1 MKAIKILFI
10 MTLSLN
16 AISVNRALFDLKD
29 SQLKGEL
36 TPKIV
41 NFGGYKSSTK
51 EWGASALNYI
61 NAANGDA
68 KKFSTLVEKMR
79 FNSGIL
85 GNFRA
90 HARLRQALK
99 LQKNLKYCLK
109 IIARDSFYSYRT
121 GIYIPLGISLKDQ
134 KTAQKMLADL
144 SVVGA
149 YLKKQQENE
158 KAQSP
163 YYRSNNYYNSYYSP
177 YYGMYGMYGMG
188 MYGMYGMG
196 MYDFYDFYDG
206 MYGFYPNM
214 FFMMQVQDY
223 LMLENYM
230 YALDQE
236 EILDHDA
243 SINQLDTPT
252 DDDRDDKDDKSLQ
265 QANLMSFYRDPKF
278 SKGIQTNRLNSA
290 LVNLDNSR
298 MLKDNSLFHTKAMPT
313 KSVDAITSQAKEL
326 NHLVGQIKEMKQD
339 GASPNKIDS
348 VVNKAME
355 VRDKLDNN
363 LNQLDNDLK
372 DQKGLSSEQQAQVDK
387 ALDSVQQLS
396 HSSDVVGNYLD
407 GSLKIDGD
415 DRDDLNDAM
424 NNPMQQP
431 AQQTPTSNMANTHA
445 NDSKDQGGNA
455 LINPNNATN
464 DDHNDDHMDTNTTDT
479 GNANDTPTD
488 DKDASG
494 NNTGDMNN
502 TDTGNTDTGNTD
514 TGNTDDMSN
523 MNNGNDD
530 AGNANDDMGNSND
543 MGDDMNNAN
552 DMSDDMG
559 NGNDDMGDMG
569 DMNDDMGNG
578 NDDMGDMGDMND
590 DMGGDMGDMGDM
602 GGDMGN

>member
-1 MKAIKILFI
+1 

-41 NFGGYKSSTK
+41 NFGGYKSSTT
-51 EWGASALNYI
+51 EWGATALNYI

-68 KKFSTLVEKMR
+68 KKFSALVEKMR

-90 HARLRQALK
+90 HVHLRQALK

-177 YYGMYGMYGMG
+177 YYGMYGMYGM
-188 MYGMYGMG
+188 GMYGMG

-339 GASPNKIDS
+339 GASPSKIDS

-415 DRDDLNDAM
+415 DRDDLNDAI

-431 AQQTPTSNMANTHA
+431 AQQTPINNMDNTHA
-445 NDSKDQGGNA
+445 NDSKDQGSNA

-514 TGNTDDMSN
+514 TGNADDMSN

-530 AGNANDDMGNSND
+530 TGNTDMGNSND

-552 DMSDDMG
+552 DM
-559 NGNDDMGDMG
+559 
-569 DMNDDMGNG
+569 NDDMGNS

-590 DMGGDMGDMGDM
+590 DMGGDMGNWD
-602 GGDMGN
+602 

>member
-51 EWGASALNYI
+51 EWGATALNYI

-68 KKFSTLVEKMR
+68 KKFSALVEKMR

-134 KTAQKMLADL
+134 KMAQKMLADL

-177 YYGMYGMYGMG
+177 YYG

-252 DDDRDDKDDKSLQ
+252 DDDKDDKDDKSLQ

-339 GASPNKIDS
+339 GASPSKIDS

-424 NNPMQQP
+424 SNPMQQP
-431 AQQTPTSNMANTHA
+431 VQQTPINNMDNTHA

-455 LINPNNATN
+455 LINSNNATN
-464 DDHNDDHMDTNTTDT
+464 DDHNDDHMDANTTNDT
-479 GNANDTPTD
+479 STTDTPTD
-488 DKDASG
+488 DKDASS
-494 NNTGDMNN
+494 NNTGDMNS

-530 AGNANDDMGNSND
+530 AGNANDDMSND

-552 DMSDDMG
+552 DM
-559 NGNDDMGDMG
+559 
-569 DMNDDMGNG
+569 NDDMGNS

>member
-1 MKAIKILFI
+1 

-41 NFGGYKSSTK
+41 NFGGYRSSTK
-51 EWGASALNYI
+51 EWGATALNYI

-68 KKFSTLVEKMR
+68 KKFSALVEKMR

-163 YYRSNNYYNSYYSP
+163 YYRGNNYYNSYYSP
-177 YYGMYGMYGMG
+177 YYG

-243 SINQLDTPT
+243 STDQLDTPT
-252 DDDRDDKDDKSLQ
+252 DDDKDDKDDKSLQ

-339 GASPNKIDS
+339 GASPSKIDS

-415 DRDDLNDAM
+415 DRDDLNDAI

-431 AQQTPTSNMANTHA
+431 AQQTPINNMDNTHA

-502 TDTGNTDTGNTD
+502 TDTGNTD
-514 TGNTDDMSN
+514 DMSN

-530 AGNANDDMGNSND
+530 TGNANDDMGNSND

-552 DMSDDMG
+552 DM
-559 NGNDDMGDMG
+559 
-569 DMNDDMGNG
+569 NDDMGNS

>member
-41 NFGGYKSSTK
+41 NFGGYKSSTS

-68 KKFSTLVEKMR
+68 KKFSALVEKMR

-163 YYRSNNYYNSYYSP
+163 YYRSNNYYNSYYNP

-252 DDDRDDKDDKSLQ
+252 DDDKDDKDDKSSQ
-265 QANLMSFYRDPKF
+265 PANLMSFYRDPKF
-278 SKGIQTNRLNSA
+278 SKDIQTNRLNSA
-290 LVNLDNSR
+290 LVNLDNSH

-313 KSVDAITSQAKEL
+313 KSVDAIASQAKEL

-339 GASPNKIDS
+339 GASPSKIDS
-348 VVNKAME
+348 VVDKAME

-415 DRDDLNDAM
+415 DRDDLNDAI
-424 NNPMQQP
+424 NNPIQQS
-431 AQQTPTSNMANTHA
+431 AQQTPINNMDNTHA

-455 LINPNNATN
+455 LINPNSATN
-464 DDHNDDHMDTNTTDT
+464 TDDTHADDTHTDTNTTDT

-488 DKDASG
+488 DKDAGG

-530 AGNANDDMGNSND
+530 TGNTNDDMGNSND

-552 DMSDDMG
+552 DM
-559 NGNDDMGDMG
+559 
-569 DMNDDMGNG
+569 NDDMGNS

>member
-68 KKFSTLVEKMR
+68 KKFSALVEKMR

-188 MYGMYGMG
+188 MYGMYGTG

-339 GASPNKIDS
+339 GASPSKIDS

-415 DRDDLNDAM
+415 DRDDLNDAI

-431 AQQTPTSNMANTHA
+431 AQQTPINNMDNTHA

-455 LINPNNATN
+455 LINPNNTTN

-514 TGNTDDMSN
+514 TGNTDTGNTDDMSN

-530 AGNANDDMGNSND
+530 TGNANDDMSNGND

-552 DMSDDMG
+552 DM
-559 NGNDDMGDMG
+559 
-569 DMNDDMGNG
+569 NDDMGNS

>member
-51 EWGASALNYI
+51 EWGATALNYI

-68 KKFSTLVEKMR
+68 KKFSALVEKMR
-79 FNSGIL
+79 FNSGIF

-90 HARLRQALK
+90 HAHLRQALK

-121 GIYIPLGISLKDQ
+121 GIYIPLGISLRDQ

-163 YYRSNNYYNSYYSP
+163 YYRSNDYYNSYYSP

-339 GASPNKIDS
+339 GASPSKIDS

-431 AQQTPTSNMANTHA
+431 AQQTPINNMDNTHA

-455 LINPNNATN
+455 LINPNNTTN

-530 AGNANDDMGNSND
+530 AGNANDDMSNGND

-552 DMSDDMG
+552 DM
-559 NGNDDMGDMG
+559 
-569 DMNDDMGNG
+569 NDDMGNS

>member
-1 MKAIKILFI
+1 

-41 NFGGYKSSTK
+41 DFGGYTSSTK
-51 EWGASALNYI
+51 EWGATALNYI

-68 KKFSTLVEKMR
+68 KKFSALVEKMR

-85 GNFRA
+85 GNLRA

-177 YYGMYGMYGMG
+177 YYGMYGM
-188 MYGMYGMG
+188 G

-230 YALDQE
+230 YAIDQE

-431 AQQTPTSNMANTHA
+431 VQQTPISNMGNTHA
-445 NDSKDQGGNA
+445 NDSKDQGSNA
-455 LINPNNATN
+455 LINPNSATN
-464 DDHNDDHMDTNTTDT
+464 TDDTHTDDAHTDT
-479 GNANDTPTD
+479 STTNDASATDTPTD
-488 DKDASG
+488 DKDAG
-494 NNTGDMNN
+494 GMNNTGDMNN

-514 TGNTDDMSN
+514 DTSN

-530 AGNANDDMGNSND
+530 VGNANDDMSNGND

-552 DMSDDMG
+552 
-559 NGNDDMGDMG
+559 

-590 DMGGDMGDMGDM
+590 DMGSDMGDMGDM
-602 GGDMGN
+602 GN

>member
-1 MKAIKILFI
+1 MKTIKILLM

-41 NFGGYKSSTK
+41 DFGGYTSSTE
-51 EWGASALNYI
+51 EWGATALNYI

-68 KKFSTLVEKMR
+68 KKFSALVEKMR

-177 YYGMYGMYGMG
+177 YYGMYGMG

-243 SINQLDTPT
+243 STDQLDTPT

-265 QANLMSFYRDPKF
+265 QANLMNFYRDPKF

-339 GASPNKIDS
+339 GASPSKIDS

-431 AQQTPTSNMANTHA
+431 VQQTPINNMDNTHA

-455 LINPNNATN
+455 LINPNSATN

-514 TGNTDDMSN
+514 TGNADDMSN

-530 AGNANDDMGNSND
+530 AGNANDDMSNGND
-543 MGDDMNNAN
+543 MGDDLNNAN
-552 DMSDDMG
+552 
-559 NGNDDMGDMG
+559 

>member
-41 NFGGYKSSTK
+41 NFGGYKSSTI

-68 KKFSTLVEKMR
+68 KKFSALVEKMR

-90 HARLRQALK
+90 HARLKQALK

-188 MYGMYGMG
+188 MY
-196 MYDFYDFYDG
+196 DFYDFYDG

-243 SINQLDTPT
+243 STDQLDTPT

-339 GASPNKIDS
+339 GASPSKIDS

-431 AQQTPTSNMANTHA
+431 VQQTPISNMANTHA
-445 NDSKDQGGNA
+445 NDSKDQGSNA
-455 LINPNNATN
+455 LINPNNTTN

-530 AGNANDDMGNSND
+530 MGNTNDDMNNAND

-552 DMSDDMG
+552 DM
-559 NGNDDMGDMG
+559 
-569 DMNDDMGNG
+569 NDDMGNS

>member
-1 MKAIKILFI
+1 

-41 NFGGYKSSTK
+41 NFGGYKSSTI

-68 KKFSTLVEKMR
+68 KKFSALVEKMR

-85 GNFRA
+85 GNLRA

-177 YYGMYGMYGMG
+177 YYGMYGMG

-252 DDDRDDKDDKSLQ
+252 DDDKDDKDDKSLQ

-339 GASPNKIDS
+339 GASPSKIDS

-431 AQQTPTSNMANTHA
+431 AQQTPINNMDNTHA
-445 NDSKDQGGNA
+445 NDSKDQGSNA
-455 LINPNNATN
+455 LINPNSTTN

-479 GNANDTPTD
+479 GNANDTTTD
-488 DKDASG
+488 DKDASS

-530 AGNANDDMGNSND
+530 AGNANDDMSNGND

-552 DMSDDMG
+552 
-559 NGNDDMGDMG
+559 

-590 DMGGDMGDMGDM
+590 DMGGDMGDMG
-602 GGDMGN
+602 GDMGN

>member
-41 NFGGYKSSTK
+41 NFGGYKSSTS

-68 KKFSTLVEKMR
+68 KKFSALVEKMR

-230 YALDQE
+230 YAIDQE

-252 DDDRDDKDDKSLQ
+252 DDDRDDKDDKSSQ
-265 QANLMSFYRDPKF
+265 PANLMSFYRDPKF
-278 SKGIQTNRLNSA
+278 SKDIQTNRLNSA
-290 LVNLDNSR
+290 LVNLDNSH

-339 GASPNKIDS
+339 GASPSKIDS

-415 DRDDLNDAM
+415 DRDDLNDAI
-424 NNPMQQP
+424 NNPMQQS
-431 AQQTPTSNMANTHA
+431 AQQTPINNMDSTHA

-455 LINPNNATN
+455 LINPNSATN
-464 DDHNDDHMDTNTTDT
+464 TDNTHADDTHTDTNTTDT

-488 DKDASG
+488 DKDAG
-494 NNTGDMNN
+494 
-502 TDTGNTDTGNTD
+502 
-514 TGNTDDMSN
+514 
-523 MNNGNDD
+523 
-530 AGNANDDMGNSND
+530 
-543 MGDDMNNAN
+543 
-552 DMSDDMG
+552 
-559 NGNDDMGDMG
+559 
-569 DMNDDMGNG
+569 
-578 NDDMGDMGDMND
+578 
-590 DMGGDMGDMGDM
+590 
-602 GGDMGN
+602 

>member
-1 MKAIKILFI
+1 MKAIKILFM

-41 NFGGYKSSTK
+41 NFGGYKSSTT
-51 EWGASALNYI
+51 EWGATALNYI

-79 FNSGIL
+79 FGSGIL
-85 GNFRA
+85 GNLRA
-90 HARLRQALK
+90 HAHLRQALK

-188 MYGMYGMG
+188 MY
-196 MYDFYDFYDG
+196 DFYDFYDG

-230 YALDQE
+230 YAIDQE

-243 SINQLDTPT
+243 SVNQLDTPT

-339 GASPNKIDS
+339 GASPSKIDS

-431 AQQTPTSNMANTHA
+431 TQQTPTNNIINTHA

-455 LINPNNATN
+455 LINPNSDTHT
-464 DDHNDDHMDTNTTDT
+464 DDTHTDDTHTDDTHTDTNTTNDT
-479 GNANDTPTD
+479 STTDTPTD
-488 DKDASG
+488 DKDAG
-494 NNTGDMNN
+494 GMNNTGDMN
-502 TDTGNTDTGNTD
+502 NTDTGNTD

-530 AGNANDDMGNSND
+530 TGNANDDMSNGND

-552 DMSDDMG
+552 DMNDDMG
-559 NGNDDMGDMG
+559 NSNDDMGDMG
-569 DMNDDMGNG
+569 DMNDDMG
-578 NDDMGDMGDMND
+578 DMGDMGN
-590 DMGGDMGDMGDM
+590 
-602 GGDMGN
+602 

>member
-1 MKAIKILFI
+1 

-41 NFGGYKSSTK
+41 NFGGYTSSTT
-51 EWGASALNYI
+51 EWGATALNYI
-61 NAANGDA
+61 NAANGDV
-68 KKFSTLVEKMR
+68 KKFSALVEKMR
-79 FNSGIL
+79 FGSGIL
-85 GNFRA
+85 GNLRTHA
-90 HARLRQALK
+90 HLRQALK

-188 MYGMYGMG
+188 MYGMG

-230 YALDQE
+230 YAIDQE

-243 SINQLDTPT
+243 SVNQLDTPT
-252 DDDRDDKDDKSLQ
+252 DDDRDDKDDKSSQ

-339 GASPNKIDS
+339 GASPSKIDS

-431 AQQTPTSNMANTHA
+431 VQQTLTNNMGNTHA

-455 LINPNNATN
+455 LINPNSTTN
-464 DDHNDDHMDTNTTDT
+464 TDDTHTDTNTTNDT
-479 GNANDTPTD
+479 STTDTPTD
-488 DKDASG
+488 DKDAG
-494 NNTGDMNN
+494 GMNNTGDMNNTDTGN

-530 AGNANDDMGNSND
+530 MGNANDDMSNGND

-552 DMSDDMG
+552 DMNDDMG
-559 NGNDDMGDMG
+559 NSNDDMGDMG
-569 DMNDDMGNG
+569 DMNDDMGS
-578 NDDMGDMGDMND
+578 
-590 DMGGDMGDMGDM
+590 DMGDMGDM
-602 GGDMGN
+602 GN

>member
-1 MKAIKILFI
+1 MKAIKIFFM

-41 NFGGYKSSTK
+41 NFGGYKSSTT
-51 EWGASALNYI
+51 EWGATALNYI

-79 FNSGIL
+79 FGSGIL
-85 GNFRA
+85 GNLRTHA
-90 HARLRQALK
+90 HLRQALK

-188 MYGMYGMG
+188 MYGMG

-230 YALDQE
+230 YAIDQE

-243 SINQLDTPT
+243 SVNQLDTPT

-290 LVNLDNSR
+290 LVNLDNSH

-313 KSVDAITSQAKEL
+313 KSVNAITSQAKEL

-339 GASPNKIDS
+339 GASPSKIDS

-431 AQQTPTSNMANTHA
+431 VQQTPTNNIINTHA
-445 NDSKDQGGNA
+445 NDSKDQGGNT
-455 LINPNNATN
+455 LINPNSATN
-464 DDHNDDHMDTNTTDT
+464 TDDTHTDGTHTDTNTTNDT
-479 GNANDTPTD
+479 STTDTPTD
-488 DKDASG
+488 DKDAG
-494 NNTGDMNN
+494 GMNNTSDMNN

-514 TGNTDDMSN
+514 TGNTDDMNN

-530 AGNANDDMGNSND
+530 MGNANDDMN
-543 MGDDMNNAN
+543 
-552 DMSDDMG
+552 
-559 NGNDDMGDMG
+559 NGN
-569 DMNDDMGNG
+569 DMNDDMGNS

-602 GGDMGN
+602 GN

>member
-1 MKAIKILFI
+1 

-41 NFGGYKSSTK
+41 NFGGYKSSTT
-51 EWGASALNYI
+51 EWGATALNYI

-79 FNSGIL
+79 FGSGIL
-85 GNFRA
+85 GNLRA
-90 HARLRQALK
+90 HAHLRQALK

-188 MYGMYGMG
+188 MY
-196 MYDFYDFYDG
+196 DFYDFYDG

-230 YALDQE
+230 YAIDQE

-243 SINQLDTPT
+243 SVNQLDTPT

-339 GASPNKIDS
+339 GASPSKIDS

-431 AQQTPTSNMANTHA
+431 AQQMPTNNIINTHA

-455 LINPNNATN
+455 LINPNSATN
-464 DDHNDDHMDTNTTDT
+464 TDDTHTDTNTTNDT
-479 GNANDTPTD
+479 STTDTPTD
-488 DKDASG
+488 DKDAG
-494 NNTGDMNN
+494 GMNNTGDMN
-502 TDTGNTDTGNTD
+502 NTDTGNTD

-530 AGNANDDMGNSND
+530 MGNANDDMSNGND

-552 DMSDDMG
+552 DMNDDMG
-559 NGNDDMGDMG
+559 NSNDDMGDMG
-569 DMNDDMGNG
+569 DMG
-578 NDDMGDMGDMND
+578 D

-602 GGDMGN
+602 GN

>member
-41 NFGGYKSSTK
+41 DFGGYTSSTT
-51 EWGASALNYI
+51 EWGATALNYI

-85 GNFRA
+85 GNLRA

-163 YYRSNNYYNSYYSP
+163 YYRSNDYYNSYYSP

-214 FFMMQVQDY
+214 FFIMQVQDY

-252 DDDRDDKDDKSLQ
+252 DDDRDDKDDKDDKSLQ

-339 GASPNKIDS
+339 GASPSKIDS

-372 DQKGLSSEQQAQVDK
+372 DQKGLSSEQQVQVDK

-424 NNPMQQP
+424 SNPMQQP
-431 AQQTPTSNMANTHA
+431 AQQTPTSNMDNTHA

-455 LINPNNATN
+455 LINPNSATNTDDTHADDTHTDTNATN
-464 DDHNDDHMDTNTTDT
+464 DTSTT
-479 GNANDTPTD
+479 DTPTD
-488 DKDASG
+488 DKDASD
-494 NNTGDMNN
+494 NNTGDMN
-502 TDTGNTDTGNTD
+502 NTDTGNTD

-530 AGNANDDMGNSND
+530 MGNSND

-552 DMSDDMG
+552 
-559 NGNDDMGDMG
+559 

>member
-68 KKFSTLVEKMR
+68 KKFSALVEKMR

-188 MYGMYGMG
+188 MYGMG

-278 SKGIQTNRLNSA
+278 SKGIQANRLNSA

-339 GASPNKIDS
+339 GASPSKIDS

-431 AQQTPTSNMANTHA
+431 AQQTPTSNMDNTHA

-530 AGNANDDMGNSND
+530 MGNTNDDMGNSND

-552 DMSDDMG
+552 DM
-559 NGNDDMGDMG
+559 
-569 DMNDDMGNG
+569 NDDMGNS

>member
-41 NFGGYKSSTK
+41 NFGGYRSSTK
-51 EWGASALNYI
+51 EWGATALNYI

-85 GNFRA
+85 GNLRA
-90 HARLRQALK
+90 HARLKQALK

-188 MYGMYGMG
+188 MY
-196 MYDFYDFYDG
+196 DFYDFYDG

-252 DDDRDDKDDKSLQ
+252 DNDRDDKDDKSLQ

-339 GASPNKIDS
+339 GASPSKIDS

-424 NNPMQQP
+424 SNPMQQP
-431 AQQTPTSNMANTHA
+431 VQQTPINNMDNTHA

-455 LINPNNATN
+455 LINPNSTTN
-464 DDHNDDHMDTNTTDT
+464 TDDTHADDTHTDTNTTNDAST
-479 GNANDTPTD
+479 TDTPTD

-494 NNTGDMNN
+494 NNTGDMN
-502 TDTGNTDTGNTD
+502 NTDTGNTD

-543 MGDDMNNAN
+543 MGDDLNNAN
-552 DMSDDMG
+552 
-559 NGNDDMGDMG
+559 

>member
-1 MKAIKILFI
+1 

-41 NFGGYKSSTK
+41 NFGGYKSSTR

-68 KKFSTLVEKMR
+68 KKFSALVEKMR

-163 YYRSNNYYNSYYSP
+163 YYRSNNYYNSYYNP
-177 YYGMYGMYGMG
+177 YYGMYGMG

-243 SINQLDTPT
+243 STDQLDTPT
-252 DDDRDDKDDKSLQ
+252 DDDKDDKDDKSLQ

-339 GASPNKIDS
+339 GASPSKIDS
-348 VVNKAME
+348 VVDKAME

-415 DRDDLNDAM
+415 DRDDLNDAI
-424 NNPMQQP
+424 NNPIQQP
-431 AQQTPTSNMANTHA
+431 AQQTPINNMDNTHA

-455 LINPNNATN
+455 FINPNSTTN

-488 DKDASG
+488 DKDAGG
-494 NNTGDMNN
+494 NNTGDMN
-502 TDTGNTDTGNTD
+502 NTDTGNTD

-530 AGNANDDMGNSND
+530 MGNANDDMSNGND

-552 DMSDDMG
+552 DM
-559 NGNDDMGDMG
+559 
-569 DMNDDMGNG
+569 NDDMGNS

-590 DMGGDMGDMGDM
+590 DMGGDIGDMGDM
-602 GGDMGN
+602 GGDMGNWD

>member
-51 EWGASALNYI
+51 EWGATALNYI

-68 KKFSTLVEKMR
+68 KKFSALVEKMR

-339 GASPNKIDS
+339 GASPSKIDS

-431 AQQTPTSNMANTHA
+431 VQQTPTSNMDNTHA
-445 NDSKDQGGNA
+445 NDSKDQGSNA
-455 LINPNNATN
+455 LINPNNTTN

-502 TDTGNTDTGNTD
+502 TDTGNTDN
-514 TGNTDDMSN
+514 GNTDDMSN

-530 AGNANDDMGNSND
+530 MGNTNDDMGNSND

-552 DMSDDMG
+552 
-559 NGNDDMGDMG
+559 

>member
-41 NFGGYKSSTK
+41 NFGGYKSNTE
-51 EWGASALNYI
+51 EWGATALNYI

-68 KKFSTLVEKMR
+68 KKFSALVEKMR

-85 GNFRA
+85 GNLRA
-90 HARLRQALK
+90 HAHLRQALK

-144 SVVGA
+144 NVVGA

-265 QANLMSFYRDPKF
+265 QANLMSFYRNPKF

-339 GASPNKIDS
+339 GASPSKIDAL
-348 VVNKAME
+348 VNKAMG

-431 AQQTPTSNMANTHA
+431 AQQTPTNNMNNTHA
-445 NDSKDQGGNA
+445 DDSKDQGSNA
-455 LINPNNATN
+455 LINPNSATN
-464 DDHNDDHMDTNTTDT
+464 TDDTHTDDAHTDTNTTNDAST
-479 GNANDTPTD
+479 TDTPTD
-488 DKDASG
+488 DKDASS
-494 NNTGDMNN
+494 NNTGDMN
-502 TDTGNTDTGNTD
+502 NTDTGNTD

-530 AGNANDDMGNSND
+530 AGNANDDMSNGND

-552 DMSDDMG
+552 
-559 NGNDDMGDMG
+559 

-590 DMGGDMGDMGDM
+590 DMGGDMG
-602 GGDMGN
+602 N

>member
-1 MKAIKILFI
+1 

-41 NFGGYKSSTK
+41 NFGGYKSSTT
-51 EWGASALNYI
+51 EWGATALNYI

-79 FNSGIL
+79 FGSGIL
-85 GNFRA
+85 GNLRA
-90 HARLRQALK
+90 HAHLRQALK

-158 KAQSP
+158 KTQSP

-230 YALDQE
+230 YAIDQE

-243 SINQLDTPT
+243 SVNQLDTPT

-339 GASPNKIDS
+339 GASPSKIDS

-431 AQQTPTSNMANTHA
+431 TQQTPTNNMDNTHA
-445 NDSKDQGGNA
+445 NDSKNQGGNA
-455 LINPNNATN
+455 LINPNSATN
-464 DDHNDDHMDTNTTDT
+464 TDDAHTDGTHTDTNTTNDT
-479 GNANDTPTD
+479 STTDTPTD
-488 DKDASG
+488 DKD
-494 NNTGDMNN
+494 TGDMN
-502 TDTGNTDTGNTD
+502 NTDTGNTD

-530 AGNANDDMGNSND
+530 MGNTDDMSNGND

-552 DMSDDMG
+552 DMGDDM
-559 NGNDDMGDMG
+559 NNAN
-569 DMNDDMGNG
+569 DMNDDMGNS

-602 GGDMGN
+602 GN

>member
-41 NFGGYKSSTK
+41 NFGGYKSNTI

-68 KKFSTLVEKMR
+68 KKFSALVEKMR
-79 FNSGIL
+79 FGSGIL

-177 YYGMYGMYGMG
+177 YYGMYGMG

-243 SINQLDTPT
+243 STDQLDTPT
-252 DDDRDDKDDKSLQ
+252 DDDKDDKDDKSLQ

-339 GASPNKIDS
+339 GASPSKIDS

-431 AQQTPTSNMANTHA
+431 AQQTPINNMDNTHA
-445 NDSKDQGGNA
+445 NNSKDQGSNA

-502 TDTGNTDTGNTD
+502 ADTGNTDTGNTD

-530 AGNANDDMGNSND
+530 AGNANDDMSNGND

-552 DMSDDMG
+552 
-559 NGNDDMGDMG
+559 

>member
-41 NFGGYKSSTK
+41 NFGGYKSSTT
-51 EWGASALNYI
+51 EWGATALNYI

-68 KKFSTLVEKMR
+68 KKFSVLVEKMR

-85 GNFRA
+85 GNLRA
-90 HARLRQALK
+90 HAHLRQALK

-121 GIYIPLGISLKDQ
+121 GIYIPLGISLRDQ

-177 YYGMYGMYGMG
+177 YYGMYGMG

-243 SINQLDTPT
+243 STDQLDTPT
-252 DDDRDDKDDKSLQ
+252 DDDKDDKDDKSLQ

-424 NNPMQQP
+424 SNPMQQP
-431 AQQTPTSNMANTHA
+431 VQQTPINNMDNTHA

-464 DDHNDDHMDTNTTDT
+464 DDHNDDHMDANTTNDAST
-479 GNANDTPTD
+479 TDTPTD

-514 TGNTDDMSN
+514 DMSN

-530 AGNANDDMGNSND
+530 TGNANDDMGNSND

-552 DMSDDMG
+552 DM
-559 NGNDDMGDMG
+559 
-569 DMNDDMGNG
+569 NDDMGNS

>member
-41 NFGGYKSSTK
+41 NFGGYRSSTR

-68 KKFSTLVEKMR
+68 KKFSALVEKMR
-79 FNSGIL
+79 FGSGIL

-90 HARLRQALK
+90 YARLKQALK

-252 DDDRDDKDDKSLQ
+252 DDDRDDKDDKSSQ
-265 QANLMSFYRDPKF
+265 PANLMSFYRDPKF

-339 GASPNKIDS
+339 GASPSKIDS

-431 AQQTPTSNMANTHA
+431 VQQTPTNNMDSTHA

-455 LINPNNATN
+455 LINPNSATN
-464 DDHNDDHMDTNTTDT
+464 TDDTHTDDTHTDANTTNDAST
-479 GNANDTPTD
+479 TDTPTD
-488 DKDASG
+488 DKDASS

-523 MNNGNDD
+523 MNNGND
-530 AGNANDDMGNSND
+530 

-552 DMSDDMG
+552 DM
-559 NGNDDMGDMG
+559 
-569 DMNDDMGNG
+569 NDDMGNS

>member
-68 KKFSTLVEKMR
+68 KKFSALVEKMR

-90 HARLRQALK
+90 HARLKQALK

-214 FFMMQVQDY
+214 FFMMQIQDY

-252 DDDRDDKDDKSLQ
+252 GDDRDDKDDKSLQ

-431 AQQTPTSNMANTHA
+431 VQQTPINNMDNTHA

-530 AGNANDDMGNSND
+530 AGNANDDMSNGND

-552 DMSDDMG
+552 DM
-559 NGNDDMGDMG
+559 
-569 DMNDDMGNG
+569 NDDMGNS

>member
-1 MKAIKILFI
+1 

-41 NFGGYKSSTK
+41 DFGGYTSSTK

-68 KKFSTLVEKMR
+68 KKFSALVEKMR

-85 GNFRA
+85 GNFRV

-163 YYRSNNYYNSYYSP
+163 YYRNNNYYNSYYSP
-177 YYGMYGMYGMG
+177 YYGMYGMYGM
-188 MYGMYGMG
+188 GMYGMG

-431 AQQTPTSNMANTHA
+431 AQQTPINNMDNTHA

-494 NNTGDMNN
+494 MNNTGDMNN

-514 TGNTDDMSN
+514 DMSNMSNGNDDMGNTDDMSN
-523 MNNGNDD
+523 G
-530 AGNANDDMGNSND
+530 ND
-543 MGDDMNNAN
+543 MGDDLNNAN
-552 DMSDDMG
+552 
-559 NGNDDMGDMG
+559 

-590 DMGGDMGDMGDM
+590 DMGGDMG
-602 GGDMGN
+602 N

>member
-1 MKAIKILFI
+1 MKAIKILFM

-41 NFGGYKSSTK
+41 NFGGYKSSTT
-51 EWGASALNYI
+51 EWGATALNYI

-68 KKFSTLVEKMR
+68 KKFSALVEKMR
-79 FNSGIL
+79 FGSGIL
-85 GNFRA
+85 GNLRTHA
-90 HARLRQALK
+90 HLRQALK

-121 GIYIPLGISLKDQ
+121 GIYIPLGISSKDQ

-188 MYGMYGMG
+188 MYGMGMYGMG

-230 YALDQE
+230 YAIDQE

-243 SINQLDTPT
+243 SVNQLDTPT

-339 GASPNKIDS
+339 GASPSKIDS

-424 NNPMQQP
+424 NPMQQP
-431 AQQTPTSNMANTHA
+431 VQQTPTSNMGNTHA
-445 NDSKDQGGNA
+445 NDNKDQGGNA
-455 LINPNNATN
+455 LINPNSATNTDDTHTDDAHTDANATN
-464 DDHNDDHMDTNTTDT
+464 DTSTT
-479 GNANDTPTD
+479 DTPTD
-488 DKDASG
+488 DKDTSG
-494 NNTGDMNN
+494 MNNTGDINN

-514 TGNTDDMSN
+514 DASN

-530 AGNANDDMGNSND
+530 MGNANDDMSNGND

-552 DMSDDMG
+552 DM
-559 NGNDDMGDMG
+559 
-569 DMNDDMGNG
+569 NDDMGNS

-602 GGDMGN
+602 GN

>member
-1 MKAIKILFI
+1 

-41 NFGGYKSSTK
+41 NFGGYRSSTE
-51 EWGASALNYI
+51 EWGATALNYI

-68 KKFSTLVEKMR
+68 KKFSVLVEKMR

-85 GNFRA
+85 GNLRA

-188 MYGMYGMG
+188 V
-196 MYDFYDFYDG
+196 YDFYDFYDG

-243 SINQLDTPT
+243 STDQLDTPT

-424 NNPMQQP
+424 SNPMQQP
-431 AQQTPTSNMANTHA
+431 AQQTPINNMDNTHA

-488 DKDASG
+488 DKDVSS

-530 AGNANDDMGNSND
+530 AGNTNDDMGNSND

-552 DMSDDMG
+552 
-559 NGNDDMGDMG
+559 

-590 DMGGDMGDMGDM
+590 DMGGDMG
-602 GGDMGN
+602 GDMGN

>member
-68 KKFSTLVEKMR
+68 KKFSALVEKMR

-85 GNFRA
+85 GNFRV

-177 YYGMYGMYGMG
+177 YYGMYGMGMYGMYGMG

-313 KSVDAITSQAKEL
+313 KNVDAITSQAKEL

-431 AQQTPTSNMANTHA
+431 VQQTPINNMDNTHA

-455 LINPNNATN
+455 LINPNSTTN
-464 DDHNDDHMDTNTTDT
+464 TDDDHTDDTHTDTNTTNDT
-479 GNANDTPTD
+479 SATDTPTD
-488 DKDASG
+488 NKDASG
-494 NNTGDMNN
+494 MNNTGDTND

-523 MNNGNDD
+523 MDNGNDD
-530 AGNANDDMGNSND
+530 TGNTND
-543 MGDDMNNAN
+543 MGDGMNNAN
-552 DMSDDMG
+552 
-559 NGNDDMGDMG
+559 

-590 DMGGDMGDMGDM
+590 DMGGDMGDMG
-602 GGDMGN
+602 N

>member
-41 NFGGYKSSTK
+41 NFGGYRSSTK
-51 EWGASALNYI
+51 EWGATALNYI

-68 KKFSTLVEKMR
+68 KKFSALVEKMR

-177 YYGMYGMYGMG
+177 YYGMGMYGMYGM
-188 MYGMYGMG
+188 GMYGMG

-230 YALDQE
+230 YAIDQE
-236 EILDHDA
+236 EILDHDD
-243 SINQLDTPT
+243 SVNQLDTPT

-339 GASPNKIDS
+339 GASPSKIDS

-431 AQQTPTSNMANTHA
+431 VQQTPTSNMANTHA
-445 NDSKDQGGNA
+445 NDSKDQGNNA
-455 LINPNNATN
+455 LINPNSATN
-464 DDHNDDHMDTNTTDT
+464 TDDTHTDDTHTDTNTTNDT
-479 GNANDTPTD
+479 GATDTPTD
-488 DKDASG
+488 DKD
-494 NNTGDMNN
+494 TGDMNN

-514 TGNTDDMSN
+514 TGNTDDN

-530 AGNANDDMGNSND
+530 MGNANDDMSNGND
-543 MGDDMNNAN
+543 MGDDMNDAN
-552 DMSDDMG
+552 
-559 NGNDDMGDMG
+559 
-569 DMNDDMGNG
+569 DMNDDMGNS

-602 GGDMGN
+602 GN

>member
-1 MKAIKILFI
+1 MKIVKIFFM

-41 NFGGYKSSTK
+41 NFGGYKSNTS
-51 EWGASALNYI
+51 EWGATALNYI

-68 KKFSTLVEKMR
+68 KKFSALVEKLR

-149 YLKKQQENE
+149 YLKKQQESQ

-177 YYGMYGMYGMG
+177 YYGMYGMGMG

-214 FFMMQVQDY
+214 FFMMQIQDY

-243 SINQLDTPT
+243 STDQLDTPT

-278 SKGIQTNRLNSA
+278 SKDIQTNRLNSA
-290 LVNLDNSR
+290 LVNLDNSH

-339 GASPNKIDS
+339 GASPSKIDS
-348 VVNKAME
+348 VVDKAME

-415 DRDDLNDAM
+415 DRDDLNDAI
-424 NNPMQQP
+424 NNPIQQF
-431 AQQTPTSNMANTHA
+431 AQQTPINNMDNTHA

-455 LINPNNATN
+455 LINPNSATN

-494 NNTGDMNN
+494 NNTGDTNN

-530 AGNANDDMGNSND
+530 TGNANDDMGNSND

-552 DMSDDMG
+552 DM
-559 NGNDDMGDMG
+559 
-569 DMNDDMGNG
+569 NDDMGNS

>member
-51 EWGASALNYI
+51 EWGATALNYI
-61 NAANGDA
+61 NVANGDA
-68 KKFSTLVEKMR
+68 KKFSALVEKMR

-243 SINQLDTPT
+243 STDQLDTPT

-348 VVNKAME
+348 VVDKAME

-431 AQQTPTSNMANTHA
+431 MQQTPINNMANTHA

-488 DKDASG
+488 DKDVSG

-530 AGNANDDMGNSND
+530 MGNTDMGNTND

-552 DMSDDMG
+552 DM
-559 NGNDDMGDMG
+559 
-569 DMNDDMGNG
+569 NDDMGNS

>member
-1 MKAIKILFI
+1 

-41 NFGGYKSSTK
+41 NFGGYTSSTT
-51 EWGASALNYI
+51 EWGATALNYI

-68 KKFSTLVEKMR
+68 KKFSALVEKMR
-79 FNSGIL
+79 FGSGIL
-85 GNFRA
+85 GNLRA
-90 HARLRQALK
+90 HAHLRQALK

-177 YYGMYGMYGMG
+177 YYGMYGM
-188 MYGMYGMG
+188 G

-230 YALDQE
+230 YAIDQE

-243 SINQLDTPT
+243 SVNQLDTPT

-265 QANLMSFYRDPKF
+265 QTNLMSFYRDPKF

-339 GASPNKIDS
+339 GASPSKIDS

-431 AQQTPTSNMANTHA
+431 VQQTPTNNMGNTHA

-455 LINPNNATN
+455 LINPNSATN
-464 DDHNDDHMDTNTTDT
+464 TDDTNTDDTNTDDT
-479 GNANDTPTD
+479 NTDDTNTDDTHTDTPTD
-488 DKDASG
+488 DKD
-494 NNTGDMNN
+494 TGDMNN

-530 AGNANDDMGNSND
+530 MGNANDDMSNGND

-552 DMSDDMG
+552 DM
-559 NGNDDMGDMG
+559 
-569 DMNDDMGNG
+569 NDDMGNS

-602 GGDMGN
+602 GN

>member
-41 NFGGYKSSTK
+41 NFGGYKSSTT
-51 EWGASALNYI
+51 EWGATALNYI

-68 KKFSTLVEKMR
+68 KKFSALVEKMR

-177 YYGMYGMYGMG
+177 YYGMYGM
-188 MYGMYGMG
+188 GMYGMG

-415 DRDDLNDAM
+415 DRDDLNDAI

-431 AQQTPTSNMANTHA
+431 LQQTPINNMDNTHA
-445 NDSKDQGGNA
+445 NDSKDQGSNA

-479 GNANDTPTD
+479 GSANDTPTD

-502 TDTGNTDTGNTD
+502 TDTGNTDN
-514 TGNTDDMSN
+514 GNTDDMSN

-530 AGNANDDMGNSND
+530 MGNANDDMSNSND

-552 DMSDDMG
+552 
-559 NGNDDMGDMG
+559 

>member
-1 MKAIKILFI
+1 MKAIKILFM

-41 NFGGYKSSTK
+41 NFGGYKSSTT
-51 EWGASALNYI
+51 EWGATALNYI

-68 KKFSTLVEKMR
+68 KKFSALVEKMR

-85 GNFRA
+85 GNLRA
-90 HARLRQALK
+90 HAHLRQALK

-149 YLKKQQENE
+149 YLKQQQEKE

-177 YYGMYGMYGMG
+177 YYG

-230 YALDQE
+230 YAIDQE

-339 GASPNKIDS
+339 GASPSKIDS

-431 AQQTPTSNMANTHA
+431 VQQTPTNNMGNTHA

-455 LINPNNATN
+455 LINPNSTTN
-464 DDHNDDHMDTNTTDT
+464 TDDTHTDDTHTDTNTT
-479 GNANDTPTD
+479 NDTSTTDTD
-488 DKDASG
+488 DKDAG
-494 NNTGDMNN
+494 GMNNTGDMNN

-514 TGNTDDMSN
+514 TGNTDDASN

-530 AGNANDDMGNSND
+530 MGNADDMNNGND

-552 DMSDDMG
+552 DM
-559 NGNDDMGDMG
+559 
-569 DMNDDMGNG
+569 NDDMGNS

-602 GGDMGN
+602 GN

>member
-68 KKFSTLVEKMR
+68 KKFSALVEKMR

-90 HARLRQALK
+90 HARLKQALK

-163 YYRSNNYYNSYYSP
+163 YYRNNNYYNSYYSP
-177 YYGMYGMYGMG
+177 YYG

-431 AQQTPTSNMANTHA
+431 AQQTPINNMDNTHA
-445 NDSKDQGGNA
+445 NDSKDQGSNA
-455 LINPNNATN
+455 LINPNNTTN

-494 NNTGDMNN
+494 SNTGDMNN

-530 AGNANDDMGNSND
+530 TGNANDDMSNGND
-543 MGDDMNNAN
+543 MGDDLNNAN
-552 DMSDDMG
+552 
-559 NGNDDMGDMG
+559 

>member
-41 NFGGYKSSTK
+41 NFGGYKSSTE
-51 EWGASALNYI
+51 EWGATALNYI

-68 KKFSTLVEKMR
+68 KKFSALVEKMR

-90 HARLRQALK
+90 HAHLRQALK

-188 MYGMYGMG
+188 MYGMGMYGMG

-214 FFMMQVQDY
+214 FFMMQIQDY

-243 SINQLDTPT
+243 STDQLDTPT

-339 GASPNKIDS
+339 GASPNKIDAL
-348 VVNKAME
+348 VNKAMG

-415 DRDDLNDAM
+415 DRDDLNDAI

-431 AQQTPTSNMANTHA
+431 AQQTPINNMDNTHA

-455 LINPNNATN
+455 LINPNSTTN

-530 AGNANDDMGNSND
+530 AGNANDDMSNGND

-552 DMSDDMG
+552 
-559 NGNDDMGDMG
+559 

>member
-1 MKAIKILFI
+1 MKAIKILFM

-41 NFGGYKSSTK
+41 NFGGYKSSTT
-51 EWGASALNYI
+51 EWGATALNYI

-68 KKFSTLVEKMR
+68 KKFSALVEKMR
-79 FNSGIL
+79 FGSGIL
-85 GNFRA
+85 GNLRA
-90 HARLRQALK
+90 HAHLRQALK

-121 GIYIPLGISLKDQ
+121 GIYIPLGVSLKDQ

-177 YYGMYGMYGMG
+177 YYGMYGIYGMYGMG

-230 YALDQE
+230 YAIDQE

-243 SINQLDTPT
+243 SANQLDTPT

-339 GASPNKIDS
+339 GASPSKIDS

-431 AQQTPTSNMANTHA
+431 VQQTPTNNMGNTHA
-445 NDSKDQGGNA
+445 NDSKDQGSNA
-455 LINPNNATN
+455 LINPNSATNTDDTHTDDTHTDTNATN
-464 DDHNDDHMDTNTTDT
+464 DTSTT
-479 GNANDTPTD
+479 DTPTD
-488 DKDASG
+488 DKDAG
-494 NNTGDMNN
+494 GMNNTGDMNN

-530 AGNANDDMGNSND
+530 MGNS
-543 MGDDMNNAN
+543 
-552 DMSDDMG
+552 
-559 NGNDDMGDMG
+559 
-569 DMNDDMGNG
+569 

-602 GGDMGN
+602 GN

>member
-41 NFGGYKSSTK
+41 NFGGYRSSTE
-51 EWGASALNYI
+51 EWGATALNYI

-68 KKFSTLVEKMR
+68 KKFSVLVEKMR

-85 GNFRA
+85 GNLRA

-188 MYGMYGMG
+188 V
-196 MYDFYDFYDG
+196 YDFYDFYDG

-243 SINQLDTPT
+243 STDQLDTPT

-424 NNPMQQP
+424 SNPMQQP
-431 AQQTPTSNMANTHA
+431 AQQTPINNMDNTHA

-488 DKDASG
+488 DKDVSS

-530 AGNANDDMGNSND
+530 AGNTNDDMGNSND

-552 DMSDDMG
+552 
-559 NGNDDMGDMG
+559 

-590 DMGGDMGDMGDM
+590 DMGGDMG
-602 GGDMGN
+602 GDMGN